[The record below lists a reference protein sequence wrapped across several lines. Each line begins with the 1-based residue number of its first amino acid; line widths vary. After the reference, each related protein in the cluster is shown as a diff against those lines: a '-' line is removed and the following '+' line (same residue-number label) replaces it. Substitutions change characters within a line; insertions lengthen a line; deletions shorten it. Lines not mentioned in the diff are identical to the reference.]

1 MLNSGIVSKTFA
13 KGHPKS
19 RKTANFDNINGNL
32 LVNVMKTYKTKFLY
46 KIKTE

>member
-1 MLNSGIVSKTFA
+1 MGGIASKTFA

-19 RKTANFDNINGNL
+19 RKIANFDNIKGN
-32 LVNVMKTYKTKFLY
+32 VNAMKTYKTKTLY

>member
-1 MLNSGIVSKTFA
+1 MGGIASKTFA

-19 RKTANFDNINGNL
+19 RKIANFDNIKGN
-32 LVNVMKTYKTKFLY
+32 VNAMKTYKTKFLY